1 MNEKT
6 NNLPMPDPHFG
17 TDEEMLDWCKD
28 ENLIPIKDE
37 EGEWDWNSV
46 WEEYMN
52 RPENKEEDDDE
63 L

>member
-1 MNEKT
+1 
-6 NNLPMPDPHFG
+6 
-17 TDEEMLDWCKD
+17 MLDWCKD